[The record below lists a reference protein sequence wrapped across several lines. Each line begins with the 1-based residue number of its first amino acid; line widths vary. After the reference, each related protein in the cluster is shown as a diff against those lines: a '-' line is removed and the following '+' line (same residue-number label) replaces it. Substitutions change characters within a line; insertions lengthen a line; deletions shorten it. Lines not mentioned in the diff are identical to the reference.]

1 MVIQGNGLTLQLLL
15 FGIPVV
21 STRQWARF
29 PFCLG
34 NLLRRP
40 VRTNVMSRVEQ
51 EVSEGVGLVDGGQ
64 GCGLSLQRQQ
74 LSWRSD
80 LCGFPTR
87 VKLTSEFLL
96 DNP

>member
-1 MVIQGNGLTLQLLL
+1 MVIQGNGLTLQVLL

-21 STRQWARF
+21 STRQRARF

-51 EVSEGVGLVDGGQ
+51 EVSHGVGLVDGGQ
-64 GCGLSLQRQQ
+64 GRGLSLQRQQ
-74 LSWRSD
+74 
-80 LCGFPTR
+80 
-87 VKLTSEFLL
+87 
-96 DNP
+96 

>member
-1 MVIQGNGLTLQLLL
+1 MTLQGLL

-40 VRTNVMSRVEQ
+40 VRTDDMSRVEQ
-51 EVSEGVGLVDGGQ
+51 EVSDGVGLVDGGQ
-64 GCGLSLQRQQ
+64 GCALSLQRQQ
-74 LSWRSD
+74 
-80 LCGFPTR
+80 
-87 VKLTSEFLL
+87 
-96 DNP
+96 

>member
-1 MVIQGNGLTLQLLL
+1 MTLQLLL

-29 PFCLG
+29 PFFLG

-40 VRTNVMSRVEQ
+40 VRTDDMSRVEQ
-51 EVSEGVGLVDGGQ
+51 EVSDGVGLVIGGQ

-74 LSWRSD
+74 
-80 LCGFPTR
+80 
-87 VKLTSEFLL
+87 
-96 DNP
+96 

>member
-1 MVIQGNGLTLQLLL
+1 MTLQGLL

-29 PFCLG
+29 PFFLG

-40 VRTNVMSRVEQ
+40 VRTDDMSRVEQ
-51 EVSEGVGLVDGGQ
+51 EVSDGVGLVDGGQ

-74 LSWRSD
+74 
-80 LCGFPTR
+80 
-87 VKLTSEFLL
+87 
-96 DNP
+96 